1 LISLSRKFLLLAPIL
16 LIAAVSSASS
26 VNGTYVNH
34 GANFAEMLQ
43 LTEKGNG
50 QLTGFLRSMT
60 LKEDGT
66 VKLERS
72 LVTGTVGGGQI
83 TLAIE
88 SEFLSCLVGSTFSG
102 TVSGGTITLKNVDTN
117 GNSCV
122 FVPGTP
128 ATFTEYANELKSR
141 GSKRVLNRQLKDEA
155 IQFHQTVETAEAWI
169 AAAES
174 HAKEISGLK
183 SRYQEIEERM
193 QSSIAEE
200 RAAKTRDAR
209 GQISVKV
216 SQDDIAGTQIDTE
229 VNQLWD
235 SNIADSGSALN
246 VELSKRSEKCTEAAE
261 LKKHGATADSAE
273 MWETACKRVS
283 VERDKFIPIFQHI
296 MEQRAEVKSLE
307 VAAQARRKA
316 LVAESNR
323 VE

>member
-1 LISLSRKFLLLAPIL
+1 
-16 LIAAVSSASS
+16 
-26 VNGTYVNH
+26 
-34 GANFAEMLQ
+34 MLQ
-43 LTEKGNG
+43 LTEKGNW
-50 QLTGFLRSMT
+50 QVTGFLRSMT
-60 LKEDGT
+60 LKEDGA

-72 LVTGTVGGGQI
+72 LLTGTVGGGQI
-83 TLAIE
+83 TLTIE

-122 FVPGTP
+122 FVPGTS

-141 GSKRVLNRQLKDEA
+141 GSKRILNRQLKDEA

-174 HAKEISGLK
+174 HAKEISDIK

-193 QSSIAEE
+193 QSSIATE
-200 RAAKTRDAR
+200 RATKTRDAR

-216 SQDDIAGTQIDTE
+216 SQDDIAGTEIDTE
-229 VNQLWD
+229 VNRQWD
-235 SNIADSGSALN
+235 LGIAESGAALN
-246 VELSKRSEKCTEAAE
+246 GEFSKQNGKCTEAAE
-261 LKKHGATADSAE
+261 LKKQGATADSAE

-283 VERDKFIPIFQHI
+283 VERDKFIPIFKHM